1 MKKLTMKQEKVN
13 KKVATPV
20 GRLMW
25 MHLAN
30 PTPANAIM
38 QANKYACTVCWD
50 PHDKAQQG
58 AIKALTDA
66 ILEVAR
72 RAYGDNTITLQD
84 LKDNNALSVIKD
96 GGRMQDYLQ
105 GLCVTG
111 ASTGADY
118 PPKVYGP
125 IMQQGEMS
133 KEDISRIKNGDY
145 GRMVISISS
154 YKTPAKHG
162 ITAYLSLVQ
171 FAKTGEYLGGSSD
184 GKSLLSDLDVEAVT
198 EDEAALLAT
207 LPIQDTKEEP
217 KAAPV
222 VAPAPVQEVQNVVP
236 PVNEVTTME
245 NKVVAPVAPEAPAV
259 APSEDTSFDDLFN
272 F

>member
-1 MKKLTMKQEKVN
+1 MKQEKVN

-38 QANKYACTVCWD
+38 QANKYTCTVAWD
-50 PHDKAQQG
+50 PHDKAQEG

-96 GGRMQDYLQ
+96 GGKMQDYLQ

-184 GKSLLSDLDVEAVT
+184 GKSLLSDLDIEAVT
-198 EDEAALLAT
+198 EDEQALLAT

-217 KAAPV
+217 KVAPAAPV
-222 VAPAPVQEVQNVVP
+222 VDMSRPAPAAQEVQNVVP
-236 PVNEVTTME
+236 SVNEVTTVE
-245 NKVVAPVAPEAPAV
+245 NKVVAPEAAPAT
-259 APSEDTSFDDLFN
+259 PSEDTSFDDLFN

>member
-1 MKKLTMKQEKVN
+1 MKQEKVT
-13 KKVATPV
+13 KKAATPV
-20 GRLMW
+20 GRLLW

-38 QANKYACTVCWD
+38 QANKYTCTVAWD
-50 PHDKAQQG
+50 PHDTAQQG

-96 GGRMQDYLQ
+96 GGMMQDYLQ

-111 ASTGADY
+111 ASTGAEY

-125 IMQQGEMS
+125 VMAQGEMS
-133 KEDISRIKNGDY
+133 KEDISRINNGDY
-145 GRMVISISS
+145 GRMVITISS
-154 YKTPAKHG
+154 YKTPAKSG

-171 FAKTGEYLGGSSD
+171 FARKGEYLGGTSD
-184 GKSLLSDLDVEAVT
+184 GKSLLSDLEVEAVT
-198 EDEAALLAT
+198 EDEKALLST
-207 LPIQDTKEEP
+207 LPLQDIVKKEAP
-217 KAAPV
+217 KKAPK
-222 VAPAPVQEVQNVVP
+222 PAPEQVEKVETVSVEQAVP
-236 PVNEVTTME
+236 TVEKVEAVEQTVSTT
-245 NKVVAPVAPEAPAV
+245 V
-259 APSEDTSFDDLFN
+259 EDSSFDDLFN

>member
-1 MKKLTMKQEKVN
+1 MKQEKVN

-20 GRLMW
+20 GRLLW
-25 MHLAN
+25 MNLAN
-30 PTPANAIM
+30 PTPTNAIM
-38 QANKYACTVCWD
+38 QANKYTCTVAWD

-66 ILEVAR
+66 VLDVASK
-72 RAYGDNTITLQD
+72 AYGDSTITLQD

-96 GGRMQDYLQ
+96 GATMQDYLQ

-125 IMQQGEMS
+125 IMAQGEMS
-133 KEDISRIKNGDY
+133 KEDIARINNGDY
-145 GRMVISISS
+145 GRMVITVSS
-154 YKTPAKHG
+154 YKTPAKSG

-171 FAKTGEYLGGSSD
+171 FAKKGEYLGGTSD
-184 GKSLLSDLDVEAVT
+184 GTSLLSDLEVDAVT
-198 EDEAALLAT
+198 EDEKALLST
-207 LPIQDTKEEP
+207 LPLQDTVKNEAP
-217 KAAPV
+217 KKAPKPVEQVVPTQAPV
-222 VAPAPVQEVQNVVP
+222 EQVATAPVEQ
-236 PVNEVTTME
+236 T
-245 NKVVAPVAPEAPAV
+245 APIVD
-259 APSEDTSFDDLFN
+259 SSFDDLFN